1 MSTAADKLK
10 RRLSGYWKMEA
21 GNVVLLPAIL
31 ILLSRANLGWVSLV
45 CMVPM
50 VLMLIIGAYYWRAKL
65 KRLEDRTYNFSR
77 AMGLIARLQWPVFG
91 LTVLGVLIVAY
102 AWIAPGLFTT
112 GWDKGIASFSAV
124 MALLEYVNYYHRQ
137 LQHFDHTEDFQR
149 LLSGNGLRPSQM
161 AKDLKLYHGQ

>member
-1 MSTAADKLK
+1 
-10 RRLSGYWKMEA
+10 MEA

-31 ILLSRANLGWVSLV
+31 IFLSRGNLGWVSAV

-50 VLMLIIGAYYWRAKL
+50 GLMLIIGAYYWRAKL
-65 KRLEDRTYNFSR
+65 KRLESRDYDFAR
-77 AMGLIARLQWPVFG
+77 AMGLIARLQWPVLG
-91 LTVLGVLIVAY
+91 LTISACLLVAF
-102 AWIAPGLFTT
+102 AWARPGLFTS
-112 GWDKGIASFSAV
+112 GWDQGAATFSAI

-149 LLSGNGLRPSQM
+149 LLRGNGLRPSQM